1 VVSGII
7 LAARS
12 EAMNKV
18 VKDAAAAVADI
29 PDGASIM
36 VSGFGLCGIP
46 ENLLLALR
54 SQGAKN
60 LTMISNNAGT
70 NDFGITV
77 LLQNKQVRKMIST
90 YVGENKVF
98 EKMALAGEIE
108 VELNPQGTFAERMR
122 AGGSGV
128 PAFFTPT
135 GYGTVI
141 ADGKEVRWFD
151 GRPHI
156 LESSLRADYAFVKAW
171 KGDSQGNLLYRRTTR
186 NFAPMMAM
194 AARNTIA
201 EVERLVAPGE
211 IDPDS
216 VATPGIFVKR
226 IFEGR
231 GYEKRIEKRTVRGG
245 GGAEG
250 DPKRERI
257 VRRAAREMK
266 DGYYVNLGI
275 GMPTLAS
282 NYIPDGV
289 SIVLHSENGMLGV
302 GPYPEAG
309 QEDPDLINAGKETV
323 TELPGTSYFSSADS
337 FAMVRGG
344 HVDLTI
350 LGALQ
355 VDQEGNLANW
365 MIPGKMVK
373 GMGGA
378 MDLVSGAK
386 RVVVTMEHSAKDGTP
401 KILENCTLPLTGRR
415 CVNVIVTEMAV
426 IEVSKEG
433 LVLKE
438 IAPDTTLE
446 AVTKATGAS
455 LLVDPALKTMEF

>member
-1 VVSGII
+1 
-7 LAARS
+7 
-12 EAMNKV
+12 MNKV
-18 VKDAAAAVADI
+18 VKSAAEAVRDI

-36 VSGFGLCGIP
+36 ASGFGLCGIP
-46 ENLLLALR
+46 ENLLVALR
-54 SQGAKN
+54 DRGSRD

-70 NDFGITV
+70 NDFGITI

-135 GYGTVI
+135 GYGTLI
-141 ADGKEVRWFD
+141 AEGKEVRWFG
-151 GRPHI
+151 GRPHL
-156 LESSLRADYAFVKAW
+156 LETGLRADFALVKAW
-171 KGDSQGNLLYRRTTR
+171 KADPLGNLVFRRTTR
-186 NFAPMMAM
+186 NFGPVMAM
-194 AARNTIA
+194 AARTTIA
-201 EVERLVAPGE
+201 EVEEVVPIGAL
-211 IDPDS
+211 DPD
-216 VATPGIFVKR
+216 AINTPGIFVER
-226 IFEGR
+226 VVQGER
-231 GYEKRIEKRTVRGG
+231 YEKRIEKRTLQGG
-245 GGAEG
+245 SAES
-250 DPKRERI
+250 DPRRERI
-257 VRRAAREMK
+257 VRRAALEMK
-266 DGYYVNLGI
+266 DGDYVNLGI

-282 NYIPDGV
+282 NYVPEGI

-302 GPYPEAG
+302 GPYPESG
-309 QEDPDLINAGKETV
+309 REDPDLINASKETV
-323 TELPGTSYFSSADS
+323 TELPGASYFSSADS

-355 VDQEGNLANW
+355 VDREGNLANW

-386 RVVVTMEHSAKDGTP
+386 RVVVTMDHVAKDGTP
-401 KILENCTLPLTGRR
+401 KILDHCSLPLTGRK
-415 CVNVIVTEMAV
+415 CVDLIITDMAV
-426 IEVSKEG
+426 VEVVKEG
-433 LVLKE
+433 LLLKE
-438 IAPDTTLE
+438 IAPDTDVE
-446 AVTKATGAS
+446 SVQKATGTP
-455 LLVDPALKTMEF
+455 LEVDPGLKTMEI

>member
-1 VVSGII
+1 MPIGYHPSG
-7 LAARS
+7 
-12 EAMNKV
+12 MNKV
-18 VKDAAAAVADI
+18 VKDAAEAVKDI
-29 PDGASIM
+29 PDGASLM

-46 ENLLLALR
+46 ENLLQALR
-54 SQGAKN
+54 ERGSRD
-60 LTMISNNAGT
+60 LTVMSNNAGT
-70 NDFGITV
+70 NDFGITF
-77 LLQNKQVRKMIST
+77 LLQNRQVRKMIST

-98 EKMALAGEIE
+98 ESMFLKGEIE
-108 VELNPQGTFAERMR
+108 VELTPQGTFSERMR
-122 AGGSGV
+122 AGGAGV

-135 GYGTVI
+135 AYGTLV
-141 ADGKEVRWFD
+141 AEGKEVRWFD
-151 GRPHI
+151 GRPHV
-156 LESSLRADYAFVKAW
+156 LETALKADYAFVKAW
-171 KGDSQGNLLYRRTTR
+171 KGDPLGNLVYRRTTR

-194 AARNTIA
+194 AARTTIA
-201 EVERLVAPGE
+201 EVEELVPAGAL
-211 IDPDS
+211 DPDA
-216 VATPGIFVKR
+216 VATPGIFVQR
-226 IFEGR
+226 IFQGR
-231 GYEKRIEKRTVRGG
+231 NYEKRIEKRTLRGG
-245 GGAEG
+245 EG
-250 DPKRERI
+250 VDTDARRSRI

-282 NYIPDGV
+282 NYIPQGV

-302 GPYPEAG
+302 GPYPEPG

-355 VDQEGNLANW
+355 VDREGNLANW

-386 RVVVTMEHSAKDGTP
+386 RVVVTMEHTAKDGTP
-401 KILENCTLPLTGRR
+401 KILEHCTLPLTGRR
-415 CVNVIVTEMAV
+415 CVNLVVTDMAV
-426 IEVSKEG
+426 IEVTPRG
-433 LVLKE
+433 LVLRE
-438 IAPDTTLE
+438 VAPDTTVD
-446 AVTKATGAS
+446 AVRKATATE
-455 LLVDPALKTMEF
+455 LLVEGDVHTMES

>member
-1 VVSGII
+1 
-7 LAARS
+7 
-12 EAMNKV
+12 MNKL
-18 VKDAAAAVADI
+18 VKNAAEAVRDI

-46 ENLLLALR
+46 ENLLTALR
-54 SQGAKN
+54 QQGAKN

-70 NDFGITV
+70 NDFGITI

-108 VELNPQGTFAERMR
+108 VELNPQGSFAERMR
-122 AGGSGV
+122 AGGAGV

-135 GYGTVI
+135 GYGTLV
-141 ADGKEVRWFD
+141 AEGKEVRWFS

-156 LESSLRADYAFVKAW
+156 LETALRADYAFVKAW
-171 KGDSQGNLLYRRTTR
+171 KGDPTGNLLFRRTTR
-186 NFAPMMAM
+186 NFAPVMAM
-194 AARNTIA
+194 AAKCTIA
-201 EVERLVAPGE
+201 EVEQLVPAGA

-216 VATPGIFVKR
+216 VTTPGIFVQR
-226 IFEGR
+226 LFQGQN
-231 GYEKRIEKRTVRGG
+231 YEKRIEKRTLLGG
-245 GGAEG
+245 GVVET

-257 VRRAAREMK
+257 VKRAAKEMK
-266 DGYYVNLGI
+266 DGFYVNLGI
-275 GMPTLAS
+275 GMPTLAA
-282 NYIPDGV
+282 NYLPPDI

-302 GPYPEAG
+302 GPYPAPG

-355 VDQEGNLANW
+355 VDKAGNLANW

-386 RVVVTMEHSAKDGTP
+386 RVVVTMEHSAKDGSP
-401 KILENCTLPLTGRR
+401 KILDYCTLPLTGQR

-426 IEVSKEG
+426 IEVVKEG
-433 LVLKE
+433 LLLKE
-438 IAPDTTLE
+438 IAPDTDLE
-446 AVTKATGAS
+446 AVKKATRAA
-455 LLVDPALKTMEF
+455 LIVDPALKTMEF